1 MNVRNVK
8 GISNFFVW
16 TIKLIGLVSQMEV
29 NTLLVFDLELVKC
42 SFTQDL
48 FESDFKTTG
57 QKSSLLYSGKRREY
71 GLNLLRH

>member
-57 QKSSLLYSGKRREY
+57 QKLSM
-71 GLNLLRH
+71 